1 MSRDDCTPRGL
12 SDPESHLDLAAA
24 HRQQPQAQ
32 VDLDAGPR
40 SVAPTSAHQGQ
51 HVTLNAALEVDM
63 LRHKLRALETIVER
77 HGIASRI
84 PCLSEAEEAR
94 ALQYRCEC
102 LEAACI
108 QQNMDV
114 ASILT
119 NSPPVPLPPGY
130 PSWLEHHFTHNDRV
144 THTSVSQGSASAP
157 DRLKPAPFKCWHDQC
172 IHYVYGFSTQQDRDN
187 HLRLHS
193 NNTTLGDSELFRKP
207 GGSLQPNERRP
218 ENSSVPLPRDRLP
231 PIQPPTTLVT
241 TNLPPLPFPTPSTA
255 STRRESGLGF
265 TFPDPKPTLPRTGGE
280 SVPDP
285 QLPPL
290 KRARVGHHR
299 LQSIGELNLLR
310 NNEPCLRCRAANS
323 QVGSLDY
330 FASFASSCHL

>member
-1 MSRDDCTPRGL
+1 MSTASQL
-12 SDPESHLDLAAA
+12 S
-24 HRQQPQAQ
+24 R
-32 VDLDAGPR
+32 
-40 SVAPTSAHQGQ
+40 T
-51 HVTLNAALEVDM
+51 VT
-63 LRHKLRALETIVER
+63 TIFDSTQTTQLWATR
-77 HGIASRI
+77 N
-84 PCLSEAEEAR
+84 
-94 ALQYRCEC
+94 C
-102 LEAACI
+102 LE
-108 QQNMDV
+108 
-114 ASILT
+114 SL
-119 NSPPVPLPPGY
+119 
-130 PSWLEHHFTHNDRV
+130 
-144 THTSVSQGSASAP
+144 
-157 DRLKPAPFKCWHDQC
+157 
-172 IHYVYGFSTQQDRDN
+172 
-187 HLRLHS
+187 
-193 NNTTLGDSELFRKP
+193 

-323 QVGSLDY
+323 QCDANHPCSRLLPRAGHFADRCSTPRFFCLDA
-330 FASFASSCHL
+330 ASNAYNTI